1 MEVSINELLEQ
12 VEFVPF
18 SLSDLFKGISIDP
31 STMVIMKFLP
41 IIGFIALLIAAIWR
55 QSKKFPLKAFSNLNN
70 VMEPKLEVLSDSNVD
85 VIADSIELLSSE
97 TEGSVNK

>member
-55 QSKKFPLKAFSNLNN
+55 QSKKFPIKAYTNLNN
-70 VMEPKLEVLSDSNVD
+70 EIAPKLEGISDSNVA
-85 VIADSIELLSSE
+85 VIADSSELLSSE
-97 TEGSVNK
+97 TEDEVNK